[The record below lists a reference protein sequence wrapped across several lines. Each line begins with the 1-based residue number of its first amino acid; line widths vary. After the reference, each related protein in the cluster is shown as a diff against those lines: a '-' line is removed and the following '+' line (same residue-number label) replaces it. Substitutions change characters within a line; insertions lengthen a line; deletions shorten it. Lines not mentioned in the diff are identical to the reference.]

1 MSLLRNLD
9 DTSHEND
16 LLDLKKKN
24 DSFIDK
30 LISDMNDAF
39 DKDDENRAK
48 QLTAMLQYHSRI
60 DETILEKM
68 FNIPK

>member
-1 MSLLRNLD
+1 
-9 DTSHEND
+9 
-16 LLDLKKKN
+16 
-24 DSFIDK
+24 
-30 LISDMNDAF
+30 MNDAF